1 MKRTA
6 RDPVRAGL
14 LQRDIGLH
22 DTDKVRLAAQI
33 VDESLR
39 ETHFW
44 PGAAIQLIEILADLA
59 FRGDV
64 KHHEIFGFQIF
75 RGHWHSAFEC
85 VITELKRSWYSG
97 EVINEQTIARVA
109 LTSRSG

>member
-14 LQRDIGLH
+14 LQRDIVLH
-22 DTDKVRLAAQI
+22 DTDNVRLAAQI

-44 PGAAIQLIEILADLA
+44 PGAAIQLIEDSS
-59 FRGDV
+59 R
-64 KHHEIFGFQIF
+64 FGFSGRCKAPRNF
-75 RGHWHSAFEC
+75 RVSNLPRSLALGVRMRHHRAEAKLVFGRGH
-85 VITELKRSWYSG
+85 K
-97 EVINEQTIARVA
+97 
-109 LTSRSG
+109 